1 LEFFMASFPF
11 RFGLLL
17 AAPLLTLTLSGCE
30 GVSSLGESL
39 SQIKLPSLSSS
50 TKPEETQEPPAG
62 ATTKSSLAPILA
74 EAGPEC
80 PQVKVLGDVSRLA
93 QYANP
98 DKPSPADLITETFL
112 NNITASCKIGSNSV
126 TLDLTL
132 DFAGKLGPQ
141 GIKDTVVEANYSYPY
156 FLTVVD
162 PSGAIIAKDVF
173 AISLTYRK
181 GETETTKQDQLRQ
194 TIPLPA
200 GSNANQFQVIAGFQ
214 LSEEELQYNRLASPG
229 TAP

>member
-11 RFGLLL
+11 RFALLL

-50 TKPEETQEPPAG
+50 TKPEETSEPPAG

-74 EAGPEC
+74 ATGPEC
-80 PQVKVLGDVSRLA
+80 PQVKVLGDISRLA
-93 QYANP
+93 QYENP
-98 DKPSPADLITETFL
+98 DKPSPADLVTETFL
-112 NNITASCKIGSNSV
+112 NNIAASCKIGPSSV

-214 LSEEELQYNRLASPG
+214 LSEEELQYNRLASPS

>member
-1 LEFFMASFPF
+1 MIPFSF

-17 AAPLLTLTLSGCE
+17 AAPFLTLSLSGCE

-50 TKPEETQEPPAG
+50 TQPEPAQETSSTG
-62 ATTKSSLAPILA
+62 KSTLSPILA
-74 EAGPEC
+74 TTGPEC

-93 QYANP
+93 QYENP
-98 DKPSPADLITETFL
+98 EKPLPDQLVTETFL
-112 NNITASCKIGSNSV
+112 NNISAGCKIGPSSV

-132 DFAGKLGPQ
+132 DFVGKLGPQ
-141 GIKDTVVEANYSYPY
+141 GVKDTMIEANYSYPY

-173 AISLTYRK
+173 AISLTYHK

-214 LSEEELQYNRLASPG
+214 LSEEELQYNRLATPG

>member
-1 LEFFMASFPF
+1 MVSFPF

-17 AAPLLTLTLSGCE
+17 TVPFLTLTLSGCE
-30 GVSSLGESL
+30 SVSSLGESL

-50 TKPEETQEPPAG
+50 TKSEDTKESPAE
-62 ATTKSSLAPILA
+62 ATTKSSLVPILA
-74 EAGPEC
+74 KTGPEC

-93 QYANP
+93 QYTNP
-98 DKPSPADLITETFL
+98 DKSSPADLVTETFL
-112 NNITASCKIGSNSV
+112 NNITANCKIGSSSV

-132 DFAGKLGPQ
+132 DFVGKLGPQ

-173 AISLTYRK
+173 AISLTYHK

-214 LSEEELQYNRLASPG
+214 LSEEELQYNRLASPSV
-229 TAP
+229 AP